1 MNPIASIKARVGY
14 FIDSRRVVETPGG
27 KQREF
32 LDKAFS
38 VFYPS
43 SWNYWSYPDLT
54 YSAANGLPS
63 QMLALSSTILA
74 EAVQEPIG
82 APEFGQGVDDEELGV
97 LLDQYG
103 SDKYKHD
110 YTKVY
115 AYLLHEMGEDS
126 ALSILEIGLGTNDPD
141 FISSMT
147 AAGKPGASVRAFRDY
162 LPNASVYG
170 ADLDDKILFSE
181 DRIKTFRVDQ
191 TDPSSFEKMWEAFGR
206 PELDLVIDDG
216 LHSTEANIN
225 TFHFAS
231 KALRSGGYMV
241 VEDIPERTIPVWQ
254 LLSLTLGDK
263 KGRLVKANY
272 AYMYIWKKP

>member
-14 FIDSRRVVETPGG
+14 FIDKRRVVETPGG

-43 SWNYWSYPDLT
+43 SWNYWSHPNLT
-54 YSAANGLPS
+54 YSAANGFPS
-63 QMLALSSTILA
+63 QILALSSTILA
-74 EAVQEPIG
+74 EADQVPVA
-82 APEFGQGVDDEELGV
+82 APEFGQGVDDSKLGI
-97 LLDQYG
+97 LLDEHG
-103 SDKYKHD
+103 SDKYNHD

-115 AYLLHEMGEDS
+115 ARLFHEMGQGA
-126 ALSILEIGLGTNDPD
+126 ALSILEVGLGTNDPD

-181 DRIKTFRVDQ
+181 DRIKTSRVDQ
-191 TDPSSFEKMWEAFGR
+191 TDPISFEKMWDNFGR
-206 PELDLVIDDG
+206 PALDLVIDDG

-225 TFHFAS
+225 TFHFAT
-231 KALRSGGYMV
+231 KALKSGGYMV

-254 LLSLTLGDK
+254 LLSRILGDK
-263 KGRLVKANY
+263 KGTLVKANY
-272 AYMYIWKKP
+272 AYMYVWKKP